1 MSGAYQITPF
11 KSRAC
16 SDLAT
21 PVAAN
26 PREST
31 SSLSEFDTGTTG
43 PDRLNRNLLVARW
56 RRCVESR
63 PSDQVL
69 IATNGRPEFDPTF
82 RDSSRD
88 GRTHS
93 DCAAKRLVLGE
104 APRPRRPSRP
114 RPAASGARCQNGLR
128 RCVARP
134 DILLFRDGVSL
145 PKGLIASGQILL
157 QVVREPGCKIFPLRI
172 GDLAPLQDRQNLI
185 LDDVIP
191 GVRAQLGNRA

>member
-1 MSGAYQITPF
+1 M
-11 KSRAC
+11 
-16 SDLAT
+16 
-21 PVAAN
+21 
-26 PREST
+26 
-31 SSLSEFDTGTTG
+31 
-43 PDRLNRNLLVARW
+43 
-56 RRCVESR
+56 
-63 PSDQVL
+63 
-69 IATNGRPEFDPTF
+69 
-82 RDSSRD
+82 
-88 GRTHS
+88 
-93 DCAAKRLVLGE
+93 
-104 APRPRRPSRP
+104 
-114 RPAASGARCQNGLR
+114 GARILTAQRSVWCLGKRRDLVVPHAQGQQLLARDAKTHQGLR